1 MKNFNGR
8 RFLSFFLE
16 KEVKKLYGYPY
27 LEFRFQEEIIMST
40 EQMKRCPLF
49 AGLREEDLKRMRAV
63 ASLKHVGKKEI
74 LFGEGEEAK
83 GFYVILSGKVK
94 LYKISA
100 EGKEQIL
107 HVVSAPDA
115 FAEAALFLEGSY
127 PAFAEAL
134 AESQL
139 LFFPKREFIQL
150 IERNPKLSINMI
162 VSLSHFLRRFASLI
176 EELSLKEVSSRVS
189 KYLVDLSLKS
199 AKEGKNP
206 KEVDLDLSKNQLA
219 SKLGTISETLS
230 RTLTK
235 MKAKG
240 IIDVRKNKIVIL
252 NQEALRESA
261 SGLKI

>member
-1 MKNFNGR
+1 
-8 RFLSFFLE
+8 
-16 KEVKKLYGYPY
+16 
-27 LEFRFQEEIIMST
+27 MST
-40 EQMKRCPLF
+40 ELLKRCPLF
-49 AGLREEDLKRMRAV
+49 AGLKEEDLKRIRAI
-63 ASLKHVGKKEI
+63 ASIKQVVKKEI

-94 LYKISA
+94 LYKISP

-134 AESQL
+134 SDSQL
-139 LFFPKREFIQL
+139 LFFPKGNFIQL
-150 IERNPKLSINMI
+150 IERNPQLSINMI

-176 EELSLKEVSSRVS
+176 EELSLKEVSSRVA
-189 KYLVDLSLKS
+189 KYLIDLSLKS
-199 AKEGKNP
+199 SKGGKNAR
-206 KEVDLDLSKNQLA
+206 EVELDLSKSQLA

-235 MKAKG
+235 MKAKEV
-240 IIDVRKNKIVIL
+240 IDVKKNRILIL
-252 NQEALRESA
+252 NRELLEEMA
-261 SGLKI
+261 SGMKI

>member
-1 MKNFNGR
+1 MLGIHRPLFHH
-8 RFLSFFLE
+8 S
-16 KEVKKLYGYPY
+16 
-27 LEFRFQEEIIMST
+27 IIPTQALIRCYMSIDLLR
-40 EQMKRCPLF
+40 RCPLF
-49 AGLREEDLKRMRAV
+49 AGLKEEDLKKTRSI
-63 ASLKHVGKKEI
+63 ASLRQVGKREV
-74 LFGEGEEAK
+74 LFSDGEEAR

-94 LYKISA
+94 LYKISP

-134 AESQL
+134 TDSQL
-139 LFFPKREFIQL
+139 LFFPKRDFIHL
-150 IERNPKLSINMI
+150 IERNPQLSINMI

-176 EELSLKEVSSRVS
+176 EELSLKEVSSRIA
-189 KYLVDLSLKS
+189 KYLIDLSLKS
-199 AKEGKNP
+199 AKEGKSP
-206 KEVDLDLSKNQLA
+206 KEVELDLSKTQLA

-230 RTLTK
+230 RTLAK

-240 IIDVRKNKIVIL
+240 IIEVKKNRILIL
-252 NQEALRESA
+252 NRETLEELA